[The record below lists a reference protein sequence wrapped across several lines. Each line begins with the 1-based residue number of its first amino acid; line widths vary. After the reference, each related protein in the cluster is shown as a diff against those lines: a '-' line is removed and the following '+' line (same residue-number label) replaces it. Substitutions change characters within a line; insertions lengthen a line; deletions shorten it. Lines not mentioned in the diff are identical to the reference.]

1 MITSNFAEKSGNAS
15 GVVNTKY
22 ASSVLG
28 GIPPK
33 KSVEQIDKSTK
44 GRGNGSA
51 PGSVRK

>member
-1 MITSNFAEKSGNAS
+1 MSKSNSAEKSGNKSGCVNKAYAS
-15 GVVNTKY
+15 G
-22 ASSVLG
+22 ALG

-33 KSVEQIDKSTK
+33 KSVEQVDKYTK